1 MEKKAERYIREHST
15 PEDEVLAELFRQ
27 THLYVVNPNM
37 ASGHLQGK
45 LLEMISHMIQPSYA
59 LEIGT
64 YTGYSAICLAR
75 GLKPG
80 GELHTI
86 ESNDELNEMSS
97 RYITL
102 AGVTDRVIQHTGRA
116 QDIIPTLDC
125 TFDLVFIDGDKRE
138 YSEYY
143 DLVFDRVRKGG
154 FIIADNVLW
163 GGKIDTEE
171 AMKDPQGNGIVM
183 FNEKIRNDDRV
194 EKLILPLRD
203 GLMIIRRKEGGT
215 VFDR

>member
-1 MEKKAERYIREHST
+1 MEKKAERYIRVHST
-15 PEDEVLAELFRQ
+15 PEDEVLAELYRQ

-45 LLEMISHMIQPSYA
+45 FLEMISQMIQPTYV

-75 GLKPG
+75 GMKPG

-86 ESNDELNEMSS
+86 ESNDELHEMSA
-97 RYITL
+97 RYIAL
-102 AGVTDRVIQHTGRA
+102 AGVAERVIQHTGRA
-116 QDIIPTLDC
+116 QDIIPALDC
-125 TFDLVFIDGDKRE
+125 SFDLVFIDGDKRE
-138 YSEYY
+138 YCEYY

-163 GGKIDTEE
+163 GGKIESEE
-171 AMKDPQGNGIVM
+171 ALKDPQGNGIVM

-203 GLMIIRRKEGGT
+203 GLMIIRRK
-215 VFDR
+215 

>member
-15 PEDEVLAELFRQ
+15 PEDKVLAELYRQ

-37 ASGHLQGK
+37 ASGHIQGK
-45 LLEMISHMIQPSYA
+45 LLEMISHMIQPSYV

-80 GELHTI
+80 GKMHTI
-86 ESNDELNEMSS
+86 ESNDELHEMSA
-97 RYITL
+97 RYIDM

-116 QDIIPTLDC
+116 QEIIPSLTC

-138 YSEYY
+138 YCEYY
-143 DLVFDRVRKGG
+143 DIVIDRVRKGG

-163 GGKIDTEE
+163 GGKIETEE
-171 AMKDPQGNGIVM
+171 AMKDPQGYGIVM

-203 GLMIIRRKEGGT
+203 GLAIIRRK
-215 VFDR
+215 

>member
-15 PEDEVLAELFRQ
+15 PEDEVLAELYRQ

-45 LLEMISHMIQPSYA
+45 LLEMISHMMQPSYV

-86 ESNDELNEMSS
+86 ESNDELHEMSS
-97 RYITL
+97 RYIAL
-102 AGVTDRVIQHTGRA
+102 AGVADRVTQHTGRA
-116 QDIIPTLDC
+116 QDIIPTLNS

-138 YSEYY
+138 YCEYY
-143 DLVFDRVRKGG
+143 DLVFDRVRKDG

-171 AMKDPQGNGIVM
+171 AMKDPQGIGIVM
-183 FNEKIRNDDRV
+183 FNEKIRSDDRV

-203 GLMIIRRKEGGT
+203 GLMIIRRK
-215 VFDR
+215 

>member
-1 MEKKAERYIREHST
+1 MERKAERYIREHST
-15 PEDEVLAELFRQ
+15 PEDEVLAELYRQ

-45 LLEMISHMIQPSYA
+45 LLEMISHMIQPSYV

-64 YTGYSAICLAR
+64 YTGYSTICLAR

-86 ESNDELNEMSS
+86 ESNDELHEMSS
-97 RYITL
+97 RYIDL
-102 AGVTDRVIQHTGRA
+102 AGVADRVTQHTGRA
-116 QDIIPTLDC
+116 QDIIPTLEC
-125 TFDLVFIDGDKRE
+125 IFDLVFIDGDKSE
-138 YSEYY
+138 YCEYY
-143 DLVFDRVRKGG
+143 DLVLDRVRKGG

-171 AMKDPQGNGIVM
+171 AVKDLQGNGIVM
-183 FNEKIRNDDRV
+183 FNEKIRSDDRV

-203 GLMIIRRKEGGT
+203 GLMIIRRK
-215 VFDR
+215 

>member
-15 PEDEVLAELFRQ
+15 PEDEVLAELYRQ

-45 LLEMISHMIQPSYA
+45 LLEMISHMIQPSYV

-86 ESNDELNEMSS
+86 DSNDELHEMSS
-97 RYITL
+97 RYIAL
-102 AGVTDRVIQHTGRA
+102 AGVADRVTQHTGRA
-116 QDIIPTLDC
+116 QDIIPTLEC
-125 TFDLVFIDGDKRE
+125 IFDLVFIDGDKRE
-138 YSEYY
+138 YCEYY
-143 DLVFDRVRKGG
+143 DLVLDRVRKGG

-171 AMKDPQGNGIVM
+171 AVKDPQGNGIEM
-183 FNEKIRNDDRV
+183 FNEKIRSDDRV

-203 GLMIIRRKEGGT
+203 GLMIIRRK
-215 VFDR
+215 